1 MTDKEAAIQWLY
13 ERRSELENQVAIKN
27 QDSRDNELSVY
38 DNHPADSAD
47 IFYEASKDKALR
59 NHRNHEY
66 AEVMHALDKVRQGTY
81 GVCEA
86 TGEQISAERLR
97 AHPAA
102 RTQSQNRGADG
113 GPHFFVDPPSNEA
126 SPSANHEMYVNGDG
140 ALDGTDMW
148 EALMNTTED
157 DGYRETATTD
167 FWVEQAPGYTE
178 DMERFL
184 STGIE
189 GFTGNDHVG
198 FSRNEDYY
206 ALMDEEEN
214 GRL

>member
-13 ERRSELENQVAIKN
+13 ERKSELDHHEAVKN

-59 NHRNHEY
+59 RHRNHEY
-66 AEVMHALDKVRQGTY
+66 AEIVHALDKVNEGTY
-81 GVCEA
+81 GICEN
-86 TGEQISAERLR
+86 TGDAIPAERLR
-97 AHPAA
+97 AHPIA
-102 RTQSQNRGADG
+102 RTG
-113 GPHFFVDPPSNEA
+113 GEKMEGVVSEAHFFVDPPSNEA
-126 SPSANHEMYVNGDG
+126 SPSTNPYYEVNGDA
-140 ALDGTDMW
+140 ALDGIDMW

-167 FWVEQAPGYTE
+167 FWVEEAPGYTE
-178 DMERFL
+178 EMERFL

-189 GFTGNDHVG
+189 GYTGSDQIG
-198 FSRNEDYY
+198 MFRNEAYDS
-206 ALMDEEEN
+206 LMEEDEN
-214 GRL
+214 WR